1 MWPQLKDFPN
11 SIKFHCKENKIHIIH
26 MEKFAWTQF
35 SASSPCLVLKTEGY
49 FFQAPP
55 VCVPELDIA
64 VIYKALL
71 AEPYHIPTKGWKAP
85 WGIELFVCGDILVV
99 YNFKNNIA
107 QSLAAECCVLWYDS
121 FLIFQSKP
129 SNVYTTYFWN
139 LLKFPYPSSK
149 HIIRQEKPCRWKLFH
164 GAFNMQRFESESLKR
179 K

>member
-1 MWPQLKDFPN
+1 MTWKSLPLDAIF
-11 SIKFHCKENKIHIIH
+11 S
-26 MEKFAWTQF
+26 KFAL
-35 SASSPCLVLKTEGY
+35 SCIEDRGV

-71 AEPYHIPTKGWKAP
+71 PEPNHIPTKGWKAP

-107 QSLAAECCVLWYDS
+107 QSLAEECCVLWYDS

>member
-1 MWPQLKDFPN
+1 
-11 SIKFHCKENKIHIIH
+11 

-49 FFQAPP
+49 FSKPHRFVSLNWTLRSFTRPSY
-55 VCVPELDIA
+55 I
-64 VIYKALL
+64 
-71 AEPYHIPTKGWKAP
+71 AEPNHIPTKGWKAP

-107 QSLAAECCVLWYDS
+107 QSLAVECCVLWYDS